1 MSSKKTRQK
10 KEIFRTDELLFA
22 LDIGTRSVVGVA
34 GVPEGDKLR
43 ILAQEMQEHS
53 GRAMLDG
60 QIHDIDQVSR
70 VIRSVRER
78 VEKKLGCSM
87 PPAAIAAAGRV
98 LKTCQVSARR
108 ETNPEEEIRGEEI
121 RSLEIEGVQMA
132 REQLEGAR
140 DPEDPNRYYCVGY
153 TVTGYWLNG
162 YPIGNLEGHKGVSAG
177 ADVLATFL
185 PEEVVESLYTAVR
198 RAGLEVSCLTLEP
211 IAAIGVTV
219 PPDLRLLNLALIDI
233 GAGTSDIAL
242 TRSGSIVAYGMVPVA
257 GDELSE
263 AVAGEYL
270 TDFATAEAM
279 KRALSSGSEFISYRD
294 VLLVDREI
302 PAEELKSFLAPHVD
316 SLAELLTVRIM
327 ELNRRAPNA
336 VFLIGGGSLIP
347 GLTEALADRL
357 ELRRDRVVIR
367 GRKTLGESLTG
378 RMQKMDGP
386 DMVTPLGIAVYG
398 MKSRGQDFV
407 EVFFNGDP
415 LRLFQGGKLSVADVL
430 IAAGFPSERL
440 IGRSG
445 KTLRYY
451 LNGQEKILRGG
462 SGEPAVLE
470 LNGEKVTLEAPVF
483 PGDRIMVTGAREGEE
498 RILTAGDLI
507 SGAGPGEV
515 IFNDAV
521 LDVSPRILI
530 NGSPVPRD
538 RRIRQGDRVE
548 TVEILT
554 LGDLFR
560 FFEIDTGGYR
570 MLIGDRPAGEDTLLK
585 QSDVIRLEKKEP
597 SPEPVVPGESAGNVA
612 LQVNGQTVEL
622 PARPEGHIF
631 VDLFETIDF
640 DLKRPR
646 GTINL
651 ELNGRQASYTDP
663 LKAGDRIRIFWSED
677 STE

>member
-1 MSSKKTRQK
+1 MSSRSTRQK
-10 KEIFRTDELLFA
+10 KEVFRPEQILFA
-22 LDIGTRSVVGVA
+22 LDIGTRSVVAVA
-34 GVPEGDKLR
+34 GVPEGEKLR
-43 ILAQEMQEHS
+43 ILALEMQEHS

-78 VEKKLGCSM
+78 VEEKLGCAM

-98 LKTCQVSARR
+98 LKTCQVSVRR
-108 ETNPEEEIRGEEI
+108 DLDPEEEIPGDVI

-132 REQLEGAR
+132 REQLEDSR

-153 TVTGYWLNG
+153 TVTGYRLNG

-257 GDELSE
+257 GDELTE

-279 KRALSSGSEFISYRD
+279 KRALSDGRKSISYRD

-302 PAEELKSFLAPHVD
+302 PAAELKEFLAPQVD
-316 SLAELLTVRIM
+316 SLAELLTGRIL
-327 ELNRRAPNA
+327 ELNQKAPNA
-336 VFLIGGGSLIP
+336 VFLIGGGSQIP
-347 GLTEALADRL
+347 GLTDALADRL
-357 ELRRDRVVIR
+357 GLRRDRVVIR
-367 GRKTLGESLTG
+367 DRKTLGDSVAG
-378 RMQKMDGP
+378 RMQKLGGP
-386 DMVTPLGIAVYG
+386 DMVTPLGIAVHG
-398 MKSRGQDFV
+398 MKSAGRDFV

-415 LRLFQGGKLSVADVL
+415 LRLFQGGSLTMADVL

-445 KTLRYY
+445 RPLRYF
-451 LNGQEKILRGG
+451 LNGEEKTLRGG

-470 LNGEKVTLEAPVF
+470 LNGKPVALEALVS
-483 PGDRIMVTGAREGEE
+483 PGDRIVVTGAREGEE
-498 RILTAGDLI
+498 RVLTAGDLI
-507 SGAGPGEV
+507 SGSGPAEV
-515 IFNDAV
+515 IFNEAV

-560 FFEIDTGGYR
+560 YFEIETTGYQV
-570 MLIGDRPAGEDTLLK
+570 LIGELPAGEETTLK
-585 QSDVIRLEKKEP
+585 QSDVIRLLKEQPPAPAVRKEP
-597 SPEPVVPGESAGNVA
+597 AGTVV
-612 LQVNGQTVEL
+612 LQVNGEPVEL
-622 PARPEGHIF
+622 PDRPEGHIF
-631 VDLFETIDF
+631 VDLFENIDF

-646 GTINL
+646 GTISL

-663 LKAGDRIRIFWSED
+663 LKAGDRVRIFWSED